1 MSEKRKDS
9 KGRILR
15 TGESQR
21 PNLTYQYRFKDLQGK
36 TRYVYAPT
44 LNELREKEQEILRD
58 LADGIDYAGGEITV
72 FELVEQYLKLK
83 QNSKVKASTMNLYQ
97 TILNRIRTEPFML
110 RPIKSI
116 KPSDAKAWLVS
127 LHKRGVKYNS
137 LSNMLEII
145 APAFEMAVND
155 DRIRKNPFR
164 FRLSEVVTQDAQTR
178 EALTLEQQKQYLELA
193 LHYRRGHFYNDI
205 VILLGTG
212 LRVSELYGLTKS
224 DIDFE
229 QRCIHITKQ
238 LYWLNGRYTVS
249 SPKSE
254 SSIRT
259 IPMTDAVCKALR
271 SVLDKRGNIEK
282 EIEVDGYKEFLF
294 ISQQGT
300 LRNSNVLERHMR
312 LLQKQYDA
320 LYEGSAPKVTPH
332 VLRHTFCT
340 NMQRAGLDIKS
351 LQYLMGHSHANITL
365 NVYTHSSSESAAEAF
380 WKLVPHSDS
389 L

>member
-1 MSEKRKDS
+1 MDS
-9 KGRILR
+9 FFIATSFYNVPL
-15 TGESQR
+15 
-21 PNLTYQYRFKDLQGK
+21 
-36 TRYVYAPT
+36 
-44 LNELREKEQEILRD
+44 
-58 LADGIDYAGGEITV
+58 
-72 FELVEQYLKLK
+72 
-83 QNSKVKASTMNLYQ
+83 
-97 TILNRIRTEPFML
+97 
-110 RPIKSI
+110 
-116 KPSDAKAWLVS
+116 
-127 LHKRGVKYNS
+127 KYNS
-137 LSNMLEII
+137 LSNMLELI

-164 FRLSEVVTQDAQTR
+164 FRLSKVVTQDAQTR

-229 QRCIHITKQ
+229 QRCIHVTKQ
-238 LYWLNGRYTVS
+238 LYLLHGLRTVS
-249 SPKSE
+249 SPKSK
-254 SSIRT
+254 SGIRT
-259 IPMTDAVCKALR
+259 IPMTDTVYEALK
-271 SVLDKRGNIEK
+271 SVLDKQKNMEK
-282 EIEVDGYKEFLF
+282 EIEVDGYKGFLF
-294 ISQQGT
+294 LSPQGMI
-300 LRNSNVLERHMR
+300 RNSDSLERHMR

-365 NVYTHSSSESAAEAF
+365 NVYTHSGFESAAEAF
-380 WKLVPHSDS
+380 WKIVPHSAS
-389 L
+389 H